1 VFQKIEHLHF
11 SKSSAPHVM
20 SSAQPFD
27 FNTACEVF
35 AIGAT
40 NLDTPQTNDTWIRSY
55 RSLVSAWFIT

>member
-1 VFQKIEHLHF
+1 
-11 SKSSAPHVM
+11 M

-55 RSLVSAWFIT
+55 RSLVSAWFITWSYV